1 MSKREGSG
9 IGITLTGFL
18 LRLILIIIF
27 VLLLIWLFPMPNLQ
41 HYYSSAFGENIDK
54 MKDAATSYYT
64 NERLP
69 KTEKETVKMSLKEMI
84 DKKLLLPFVDSKG
97 KKCDEDHSYVEITK
111 SGSEYI
117 MKIYLS
123 CDDESDYIVIPMG
136 CYDKCENG
144 NCKQKVCTTQYQYKK
159 TVKGTKKVAYCS
171 KSGYVLSGKT
181 CYKKSDIENLVDAK
195 YKYVCTTSGYD
206 LSGTNCI
213 KKTTDTKTA
222 TCPSGYTGNGT
233 NCKKTVTDTKDATC
247 PSGYTGNGTNCKRTV
262 TDTKT
267 ATCPSGYD
275 DNGSSCVKI
284 TTQDTTVYDASKTL
298 IRTYTTKD
306 CDTCS
311 TVRHYVYRIT
321 QTASYKCPDST
332 YTLSGKT
339 CTKSTVSTKPYQCP
353 DSTYTLSG
361 TTCTKS
367 TVDTKPYQCPD
378 STYTLSGTTC
388 TKTITDTKPA
398 TKSYYCEKGKLVGT
412 KCSVT
417 GQKVDTMKPS
427 YKTKSYTSTKYTWS
441 TKTSL
446 NGWTKTGKT
455 KTSCK

>member
-233 NCKKTVTDTKDATC
+233 NCK
-247 PSGYTGNGTNCKRTV
+247 RTV

-321 QTASYKCPDST
+321 QTASYK
-332 YTLSGKT
+332 
-339 CTKSTVSTKPYQCP
+339 
-353 DSTYTLSG
+353 
-361 TTCTKS
+361 
-367 TVDTKPYQCPD
+367 CPD